1 MSIVGPRPEMPFIVA
16 QYNALHRKRLSMK
29 PGITGLWQISADR
42 SHEIHENIDYDLY
55 YVENYSFLLDVAI
68 MARTALYG
76 MIAMKTS

>member
-1 MSIVGPRPEMPFIVA
+1 
-16 QYNALHRKRLSMK
+16 MK